1 MDASVSTCPRCG
13 TALITPAS
21 SKIWIVALVQIAMMT
36 AFMLLFHF
44 PKFTIVPLVVFILLA
59 TAASEWLKV
68 KVTPKAPP
76 APQRTLAHPIVF
88 RILAFVTVLC
98 ALGFISSLLFGF
110 VIFMNSWNRW
120 HQYEGQSYHQ
130 SEFQI
135 TQVYF
140 QKGRKGA
147 VDAYASG
154 TVEGQREWM
163 NLIPYLHQI
172 PRSEAQLDDLVGPGI
187 TIPIFF
193 FPKLKGRAR
202 VQFDDGIPPA
212 EAARVDTIKA
222 LKYGFLGA
230 ALSAGMLFLLSRLR
244 GMCYDNSAAALQ
256 AAYPAQIR

>member
-1 MDASVSTCPRCG
+1 MIVVFAVVILIG
-13 TALITPAS
+13 TALSARI
-21 SKIWIVALVQIAMMT
+21 K
-36 AFMLLFHF
+36 
-44 PKFTIVPLVVFILLA
+44 
-59 TAASEWLKV
+59 LKAGAV
-68 KVTPKAPP
+68 RQPV
-76 APQRTLAHPIVF
+76 PQRPIVHPVLF
-88 RILAFVTVLC
+88 RIVSIALALCALAFV
-98 ALGFISSLLFGF
+98 SSVLFGF
-110 VIFMNSWNRW
+110 VAFMNSWNRW

-140 QKGRKGA
+140 QRGRKGA

-163 NLIPYLHQI
+163 NLIPYLHQT
-172 PRSEAQLDDLVGPGI
+172 PRSEAQLDELVGPGI

-222 LKYGFLGA
+222 LKYGLLCA
-230 ALSAGMLFLLSRLR
+230 VLSAGMLFLLSRLR
-244 GMCYDNSAAALQ
+244 GLCYDNSAAALR